1 MMEFIRG
8 VPDGSTLTLEAQMR
22 ACLPINA
29 MAIAMGLHVRCGIE
43 DTLWGPVGEPFSSV
57 QQIEQLVRIS
67 HEMGRGVASAKE
79 ARTIFKIGTQYK
91 TTEQTIAE
99 LRYPTARRPVRPAL
113 AERKVGMSPRPA
125 APKEARTPARS
136 PEVVQ

>member
-1 MMEFIRG
+1 MDGPNPYSMMEFIRL

-43 DTLWGPVGEPFSSV
+43 DTLWGPTGDHMSSV

-67 HEMGRGVASAKE
+67 RELGRGVASAKE
-79 ARTIFKIGTQYK
+79 ARKIFKIGTQYQ
-91 TTEQTIAE
+91 TVEQTLSE
-99 LRYPTARRPVRPAL
+99 LRYPSARRPLHPAL
-113 AERKVGMSPRPA
+113 AERKVA
-125 APKEARTPARS
+125 A
-136 PEVVQ
+136 